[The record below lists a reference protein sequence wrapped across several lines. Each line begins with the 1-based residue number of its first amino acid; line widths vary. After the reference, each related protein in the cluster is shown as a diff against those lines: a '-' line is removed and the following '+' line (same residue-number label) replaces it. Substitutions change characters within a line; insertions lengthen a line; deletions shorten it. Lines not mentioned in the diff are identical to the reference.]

1 MNTRG
6 MAFSVESS
14 FSLWSDSSSL
24 YDKKVNYF
32 KTDLNFVTIHVRDS
46 SENVVGENSDGI
58 KSTR

>member
-1 MNTRG
+1 MVWP
-6 MAFSVESS
+6 FQLSQV
-14 FSLWSDSSSL
+14 SLWSDPSSL

-46 SENVVGENSDGI
+46 SENVIGENSDGM